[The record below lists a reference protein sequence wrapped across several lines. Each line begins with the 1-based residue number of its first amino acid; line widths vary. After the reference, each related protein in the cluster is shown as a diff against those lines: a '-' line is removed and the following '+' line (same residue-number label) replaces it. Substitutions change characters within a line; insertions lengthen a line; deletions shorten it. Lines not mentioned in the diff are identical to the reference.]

1 MLPMLRN
8 RVLTPGLVDE
18 FFGKDFLSNVFEP
31 RRGFSVPA
39 VNIIEG
45 KDDFSIEVA
54 APGLEKDDFRIDLE
68 NNILTISCEKEEN
81 KEETDEQYMRKE
93 FNYSSFNRTFSL
105 PDSVDSDKIKASH
118 KNGILN
124 ITIPKREEAKQ
135 KPAKQIKIN

>member
-18 FFGKDFLSNVFEP
+18 FFGKDFLSNVFES

-68 NNILTISCEKEEN
+68 NNILTISCEKEE
-81 KEETDEQYMRKE
+81 KREENDVQYMRKE

-124 ITIPKREEAKQ
+124 ITIPKKEEAKQ